1 MKFRFY
7 ILLFSV
13 IIFILTTVGLAFLYY
28 ETLVLP
34 FWFIFAYIIAWVLVF
49 AFAVDFLVGDGK
61 LSGKKFLLLTFSVM
75 IISTTVTHSAWT
87 IVTPKWSFSVTTDK
101 STYEL
106 GENVQIT
113 VTLKNLGFIDQS
125 FTSAVDVPFVVSVQQ
140 MDDIIPI
147 WYSPYNRNPT
157 EFTVPPHQ
165 SLERIFTWNQT
176 NTNIH
181 FPEREIEPGTYIIVA
196 FTPKVEEG
204 WITITS
210 QRLFTAYTTI
220 NITST

>member
-1 MKFRFY
+1 M
-7 ILLFSV
+7 
-13 IIFILTTVGLAFLYY
+13 
-28 ETLVLP
+28 P
-34 FWFIFAYIIAWVLVF
+34 FWFTYVYIVAWALVF
-49 AFAVDFLVGDGK
+49 AFAINFLRDLK
-61 LSGKKFLLLTFSVM
+61 LSGKKLVLLTFSVM
-75 IISTTVTHSAWT
+75 IIAIIVSHSVWAV
-87 IVTPKWSFSVTTDK
+87 ITPRWSFSVTTDK
-101 STYEL
+101 PTYEL
-106 GENVQIT
+106 GENIQIT

-140 MDDIIPI
+140 MYDIIPI

-176 NTNIH
+176 NTNIRL
-181 FPEREIEPGTYIIVA
+181 PEREIEPGTYIIVA

-204 WITITS
+204 WISITS

-220 NITST
+220 SIVQSDD